1 MKKELIFLGNKP
13 FPSQILEKLD
23 FSSVKNITFKQ
34 PNPESLIEKGILP
47 ETHPLIALDSSPYI
61 HAQFWLR
68 GFETLEL
75 THNGAY
81 HFQIHPDFRDR
92 GASITYISTIASLPR
107 TAKCQSEIY
116 DQILYL
122 VINEET
128 IEQFSISNK
137 HLSIMRAL
145 GYGFIK
151 IIPCHTFKKDFI
163 RNLLKIGILRD
174 NITHIAISVPTY
186 IAAQLWDEGFQ
197 TIEFANGGAYITKF
211 APILS
216 TWIPLQRTRPSN
228 DG

>member
-23 FSSVKNITFKQ
+23 FSSIKNITLEQ

-47 ETHPLIALDSSPYI
+47 ETHPLIALDGSPPYI
-61 HAQFWLR
+61 HAQFWIA

-75 THNGAY
+75 IKGGAY

-92 GASITYISTIASLPR
+92 GASITYISTLVSLPR
-107 TAKCQSEIY
+107 TSSQSEIY

-122 VINEET
+122 IINEET
-128 IEQFSISNK
+128 IKQFSISDK
-137 HLSIMRAL
+137 HLTIMRAL

-151 IIPCHTFKKDFI
+151 IIPVIPSKKDFI
-163 RNLLKIGILRD
+163 RNLMKIGILKD

-197 TIEFANGGAYITKF
+197 TLEFVDGGAYLIKF
-211 APILS
+211 APICS
-216 TWIPLQRTRPSN
+216 TWISLQK
-228 DG
+228 